1 MTIRFRETLD
11 QVIVYFTDVE
21 TAGQASAKEDS
32 DGINEA
38 CKLASLTGKRLVI
51 TFQDVQ
57 WMPDAMVGAL
67 VLLDKAAREQA
78 VDLRL
83 ANISPS
89 ILEVFKI
96 TKLDKVFKIGGDDPD
111 ALGSGLPRPKP
122 PSTLQS
128 NQN

>member
-11 QVIVYFTDVE
+11 QVIVYFTDDEV
-21 TAGQASAKEDS
+21 AGQASVEKDA
-32 DGINEA
+32 DGLDDA
-38 CKLASLTGKRLVI
+38 CKLASLTGKRLMI
-51 TFQDVQ
+51 NFQDVQ

-78 VDLRL
+78 VELRL

-89 ILEVFKI
+89 VLEMFKI
-96 TKLDKVFKIGGDDPD
+96 TQLDKVFNIGGDDPD
-111 ALGSGLPRPKP
+111 ALGSVVPRPKP
-122 PSTLQS
+122 PGTLPT